1 MDSFQYE
8 NTDVEVVVKPDSQ
21 LREDL
26 ADAMKDCATISVNHD
41 SGEFFQENLKILSW
55 RVELV
60 ILFFSENRLD
70 NKRVCK

>member
-8 NTDVEVVVKPDSQ
+8 NTDVDVVLKPDSQ

-41 SGEFFQENLKILSW
+41 SGEFI
-55 RVELV
+55 
-60 ILFFSENRLD
+60 
-70 NKRVCK
+70 

>member
-8 NTDVEVVVKPDSQ
+8 STDVDVVLKPDSQ

-41 SGEFFQENLKILSW
+41 SGEFTKKFRNS
-55 RVELV
+55 ELACR
-60 ILFFSENRLD
+60 FSYNFSGNRLD

>member
-8 NTDVEVVVKPDSQ
+8 NTDVDIVIKPDSQ

-41 SGEFFQENLKILSW
+41 SGECQIKFNLYILSW
-55 RVELV
+55 RVD
-60 ILFFSENRLD
+60 FSYNFSENCLD
-70 NKRVCK
+70 NKRVRK